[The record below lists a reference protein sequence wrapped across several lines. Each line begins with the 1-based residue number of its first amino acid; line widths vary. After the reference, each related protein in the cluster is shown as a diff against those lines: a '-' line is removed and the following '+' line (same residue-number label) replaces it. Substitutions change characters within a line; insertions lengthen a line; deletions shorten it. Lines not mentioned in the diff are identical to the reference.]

1 MHRSSTLKLMV
12 KVWREVAGHLEIH
25 AFLEAVVPAL
35 EGELPLHQLA
45 VVRLEPGKGRVD
57 PLAAV
62 ALRPGGGWVD
72 VRDRIGGEPGLFRT
86 VHEALEAGGLV
97 RRAGLGPP
105 FWWCR
110 KLEAGDSSAGVLVGQ
125 LGEIVGHEALLAAL
139 EEPFQVA
146 LVNDRRLQ
154 ELARLREAAE
164 ADNRALLTR
173 LERQDI
179 AETVVGERTG
189 LREVMERVDQV
200 APTDAPVLILGETG
214 SGKEVVARAVHERS
228 RRRDGPFLRVNCGA
242 IPAELVDSEL
252 FGHEKGSFTGAATT
266 RRGWFERADGGTL
279 FLDEL
284 GELPA
289 AAQVRLLRVLQ
300 DGSFERVGGQ
310 RVLRADVRVVA
321 ATHRDLGSLISAGR
335 FREDLWYRIAV
346 FPVRLPAL
354 RERPED
360 LLDLCSHFAARA
372 GRRLRG
378 NPLEPTTE
386 DIRLLRQYDWPGN
399 VRELAAVVERAAI
412 LGDGRRLDFARALGS
427 QATLPVARPMSP
439 SPIVEKTPGNT
450 LEDITRAAIEEALKR
465 SGGRIQ
471 GPGGAAEA
479 LRVNPS
485 TLRSRMERLGLD
497 WRKGRRG
504 DG

>member
-25 AFLEAVVPAL
+25 TFLEAVAPAL

-62 ALRPGGGWVD
+62 ALRSGGGWVD
-72 VRDRIGGEPGLFRT
+72 SRDRIAVEPGLFRT
-86 VHEALEAGGLV
+86 VHEALESGGLL
-97 RRAGLGPP
+97 RRGGLGPP

-110 KLEAGDSSAGVLVGQ
+110 KLEAGDSSAGVLVAQ
-125 LGEIVGHEALLAAL
+125 LGEILGYEALLSAL

-284 GELPA
+284 GELPT

-310 RVLRADVRVVA
+310 RALRADVRVVA

-360 LLDLCSHFAARA
+360 IAVLARHFVREVA
-372 GRRLRG
+372 
-378 NPLEPTTE
+378 TE
-386 DIRLLRQYDWPGN
+386 YGKQVQGFAPEAMNCLQSWSFPGN
-399 VRELAAVVERAAI
+399 VRELRNTIERAVALCAGSVVSVEDLPDRVRGI
-412 LGDGRRLDFARALGS
+412 RKVVPAGEPSNFQIDQLGVNLDALLADYERGWLVAALEKAEGNKTQAAKLLQTSFRSFRYRLARYG
-427 QATLPVARPMSP
+427 
-439 SPIVEKTPGNT
+439 
-450 LEDITRAAIEEALKR
+450 
-465 SGGRIQ
+465 
-471 GPGGAAEA
+471 
-479 LRVNPS
+479 
-485 TLRSRMERLGLD
+485 ME
-497 WRKGRRG
+497 
-504 DG
+504 